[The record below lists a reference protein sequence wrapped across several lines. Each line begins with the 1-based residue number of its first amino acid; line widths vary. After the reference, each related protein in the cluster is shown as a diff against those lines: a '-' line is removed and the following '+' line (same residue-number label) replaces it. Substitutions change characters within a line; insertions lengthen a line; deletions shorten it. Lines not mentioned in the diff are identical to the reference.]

1 MPPRFSDTPS
11 VTRSMGPLQVG
22 FFEATRLWLRIGLT
36 SFGGPAG
43 QIALLHRELVERR
56 RWLDEERFLHALD
69 FCVLL
74 PGPEA
79 QQLATYSGWLLHGKL
94 GGFVAG
100 TLFVLPSALLLW
112 ALAWIHAAHGDV
124 AWVAALFAGLQPAVL
139 ALIAAAIPRIGRR
152 ALRSPAS
159 YGLALA
165 AFAAMAFAHVPF
177 PWVVLGAG
185 VFGWFRSSGATPP
198 PALARTSVPISLRS
212 TLLTAATCLGLWWAP
227 VVLAGLFFG
236 WNSVLAQEGLFF
248 SKSAVVTFGGAYA
261 VLPYVADSAVHRF
274 GWLSAADMLDGLGL
288 AETTPGPLIMV
299 VQFVGFLG
307 AWNAPGEL
315 SPLANATL
323 GAALTT
329 WVTFVPCFLFVFVG
343 APFVERLRGV
353 PRLAGALAAITAAV
367 VGGIA
372 QLALWFAAQT
382 LFDSDGAFDLWA
394 AALALGSFGLLQFRR
409 WEAAWV
415 VALCGALGLLRHF
428 VGA

>member
-1 MPPRFSDTPS
+1 MA
-11 VTRSMGPLQVG
+11 SMQVG
-22 FFEATRLWLRIGLT
+22 FLEATRLWLRIGLT

-152 ALRSPAS
+152 ALRTPAS

-165 AFAAMAFAHVPF
+165 AFLAMAFADVSF
-177 PWVVLGAG
+177 PWVVLGAAA
-185 VFGWFRSSGATPP
+185 FGWFRSSGAAPTPVVAP
-198 PALARTSVPISLRS
+198 PSAPVSLRS
-212 TLLTAATCLGLWWAP
+212 TFATAATCLGLWWAP
-227 VVLAGLFFG
+227 VVLAGLVLG

-261 VLPYVADSAVHRF
+261 VLPYVADSSVHHF

-307 AWNAPGEL
+307 AWNDPGEF
-315 SPLANATL
+315 SPLASATL

-343 APFVERLRGV
+343 APYVERLRGI
-353 PRLAGALAAITAAV
+353 PRLSGALAAITAAV

-382 LFDSDGAFDLWA
+382 LFDASGAFDVWA
-394 AALALGSFGLLQFRR
+394 AALALGSFGLLHFRR

-415 VALCGALGLLRHF
+415 VALCGAVGLARHF
-428 VGA
+428 LGS